1 MEKSSQT
8 KMLSNYFNKTKKR
21 HIDWWETTYL
31 LIYAIILVFTMWGTT
46 MFPDIWPSRFGMF
59 TYIIIMVYVAAKG
72 VKKFTY
78 NRYEIILAVVI
89 GMSFL
94 ICAFKNDMYSF
105 LFMLAFLIVGAKDV
119 SIDKILKV
127 YLVVGIVMMVA
138 AFVCSHYGII
148 ENLQYWKNEKMRFSF
163 GIVYPTDFA
172 AHIFYITLAAVCLF
186 NRKIHFVESII
197 ICIVACVVF
206 KWTVASTSFICMIGY
221 SICLV
226 CISIVQ
232 MLSVEVKD
240 NWFWK
245 MCSITPVGFA
255 LLFIGMTILYDENNQ
270 TWLLI
275 NDKLSDRLTNSKIGL
290 DINGFNLFGQY
301 IEERGWGKSVIE
313 KADYFY
319 LDDSYIRIMLEYGI
333 IVFVVVLAIFFIASR
348 RAAKAGR
355 MEMVLAIAFIALHS
369 FMEHHLLE
377 VAYDPFILCV
387 FSNLCSDRRKTDA

>member
-8 KMLSNYFNKTKKR
+8 KMFSNYLNKIKKR

-59 TYIIIMVYVAAKG
+59 TYVIIMIYVVAKG
-72 VKKFTY
+72 IKKFTY
-78 NRYEIILAVVI
+78 NRYETILAVVI

-119 SIDKILKV
+119 SIDKILKG
-127 YLVVGIVMMVA
+127 YLVIGIVMMVA
-138 AFVCSHYGII
+138 AFACSHYGII

-172 AHIFYITLAAVCLF
+172 AHIFYIILATVCLF

-377 VAYDPFILCV
+377 VAYNPFILCV